1 MEPITTHSKEP
12 AVITL
17 TVLVA
22 SLAAGHGL
30 VLLWNKAAV
39 ALAAPAEPAAAR

>member
-1 MEPITTHSKEP
+1 M
-12 AVITL
+12 ITL

-39 ALAAPAEPAAAR
+39 ALAAPADLASAR

>member
-1 MEPITTHSKEP
+1 
-12 AVITL
+12 VITL

-39 ALAAPAEPAAAR
+39 AVAQRAELAPAR

>member
-1 MEPITTHSKEP
+1 M
-12 AVITL
+12 ITL

-30 VLLWNKAAV
+30 VLLWNKAAL
-39 ALAAPAEPAAAR
+39 ALAAPAELSTAR